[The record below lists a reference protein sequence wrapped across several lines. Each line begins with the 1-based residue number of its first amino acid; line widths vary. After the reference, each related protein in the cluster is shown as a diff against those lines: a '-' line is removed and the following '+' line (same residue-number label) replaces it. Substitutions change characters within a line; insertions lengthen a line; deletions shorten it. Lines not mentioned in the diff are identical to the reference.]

1 MKVIVGLG
9 NPGAQYRATK
19 HNIGFVTMDE
29 LAYREKVEFN
39 QTKFEADVAQ
49 LFFNNE
55 KVLLVKPQT
64 YMNESGRA
72 VRPLLDYYHVSE
84 EDLLVVYDDMDLPEG
99 TIRLRE
105 KGNAGGHNG
114 VKSLIQHLGTNQFNR
129 IKIGIGRPSG
139 RETVVNYVL
148 SPFHKKDHETM
159 LVAVKTAADAV
170 DYWLQGHSFTQAMNQ
185 FNQKK
190 ESGK

>member
-19 HNIGFVTMDE
+19 HNIGFITVDE
-29 LAYREKVEFN
+29 LAHREKVAFN
-39 QTKFEADVAQ
+39 QTKFEAHVAE
-49 LFFNNE
+49 FFLGHE

-64 YMNESGRA
+64 YMNESGRS
-72 VRPLLDYYHVSE
+72 VRPLLDYYKVSE
-84 EDLLVVYDDMDLPEG
+84 EDLLVIYDDMDLPEG
-99 TIRLRE
+99 TIRLRQ

-114 VKSLIQHLGTNQFNR
+114 MKSLIQHLGTNEFNR
-129 IKIGIGRPSG
+129 VRIGIGRPSG
-139 RETVVNYVL
+139 KETVVSYVL
-148 SPFHKKDHETM
+148 APFPKKDHETM

-170 DYWLQGHSFTQAMNQ
+170 EYWLSGHSFIDVMNQ